1 MEYINSLDNNTIKR
15 VKKLKQRKYREEEQK
30 FLAEGRKFLDFDYE
44 PELIILK
51 EGYENLENINSKLEK
66 FSCRKIV
73 VNEKIFKELSSQEN
87 SQGVILIYP
96 YCPSDIDR
104 LQNSIVVL
112 DKVQDPG
119 NLGTIIR
126 VADASGFRD
135 IVLTK
140 GSVDCYNEKCVRSS
154 MGSIFNMNILYLEE
168 GALLNLLKKRGY
180 KLHMTALEKNSI
192 EYTQMELAEK
202 NAIVF
207 GSEGNGVSAEFL
219 KVADETVIIPIYGSA
234 ESLNVAMAS
243 GIILYKVRELMNNF
257 K

>member
-1 MEYINSLDNNTIKR
+1 MEFINSLENNTIKKI
-15 VKKLKQRKYREEEQK
+15 KKLKQRKYREEEKK
-30 FLAEGRKFLDFDYE
+30 FLAEGRKFLDFNYE

-51 EGYENLENINSKLEK
+51 DGFEEFENISTKIEK
-66 FSCRKIV
+66 FNCRKII
-73 VNEKIFKELSSQEN
+73 VNDKIFRELTSQEN
-87 SQGVILIYP
+87 SQGVILVYP
-96 YCPSDIDR
+96 YCESDITK
-104 LQNSIVVL
+104 LQENIIVL

-135 IVLTK
+135 IILTK

-154 MGSIFNMNILYLEE
+154 MGSIFNMNIVYMEEDSLLQYLKEK
-168 GALLNLLKKRGY
+168 NY
-180 KLHMTALEKNSI
+180 KLHVTALEKNSI
-192 EYTQMELAEK
+192 EYTKMSLSEK

-207 GSEGNGVSAEFL
+207 GSEGNGVSRNFL
-219 KVADETVIIPIYGSA
+219 ESADESVIIPIYGSA

-243 GIILYKVRELMNNF
+243 GIIMYKVRELIN